1 MVKIVQ
7 KKADDGE
14 FYPRPLLSDSG
25 LASSSDFHT
34 KLVTIDLPITYMLIS
49 FGGQSPSNV
58 LFLVTLFKILGLYDQ
73 P

>member
-1 MVKIVQ
+1 MQ

-34 KLVTIDLPITYMLIS
+34 KLVTIDLPITYILIS

-58 LFLVTLFKILGLYDQ
+58 LFSDTFLNVGSL
-73 P
+73 

>member
-1 MVKIVQ
+1 MQ

-25 LASSSDFHT
+25 LASSSDFHM
-34 KLVTIDLPITYMLIS
+34 KLVTIDLPITYILIS

-58 LFLVTLFKILGLYDQ
+58 LYSDTFLNVGSL
-73 P
+73 